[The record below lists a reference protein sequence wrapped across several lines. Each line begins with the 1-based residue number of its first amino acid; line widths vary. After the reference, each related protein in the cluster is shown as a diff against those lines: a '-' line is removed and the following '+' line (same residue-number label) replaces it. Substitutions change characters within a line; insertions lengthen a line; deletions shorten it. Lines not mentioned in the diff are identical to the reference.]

1 MTVKDCTK
9 DELIYI
15 IDRLTLLDKYRLNTI
30 LHEVEYNRIKKKLAE
45 SERWSQISDSCRQK
59 YIEILK
65 KHEGKK
71 VVDIPLSELK
81 KAEQLLKDAEKADKE
96 YTKLIKEVDAY
107 GKKR

>member
-1 MTVKDCTK
+1 MTVKECTK
-9 DELIYI
+9 DELIFI
-15 IDRLTLLDKYRLNTI
+15 IERLTWFDTHHLHMI
-30 LHEVEYNRIKKKLAE
+30 LHDLEYERIKKKLAE
-45 SERWSQISDSCRQK
+45 SERWSQIADSCRQK